1 MSGYSLHIKTITW
14 CQEWDQNRGNVRSL
28 SLLKLNTWSVYFSDK
43 YLRKRPPRLNN
54 DSMAELA
61 GLPAPKMDWHA
72 LDMPQALKKFKAV
85 CELYFSGPLK
95 EKSEQEKISYLL
107 IWSGDEGI
115 ELVSTWHLTNEEEKK
130 LDTYWAKFESY
141 VSPKSNFRLAR
152 YKL

>member
-1 MSGYSLHIKTITW
+1 
-14 CQEWDQNRGNVRSL
+14 
-28 SLLKLNTWSVYFSDK
+28 
-43 YLRKRPPRLNN
+43 
-54 DSMAELA
+54 MAELA

-72 LDMPQALKKFKAV
+72 SDTPQALKKFKAV

-115 ELVSTWHLTNEEEKK
+115 ELVSTWCITDEERKK

-152 YKL
+152 YKLRTIKQE